1 MSLTRALMGINSNE
15 KGCAKIQKKIKQCAR
30 LSKYIYRAPSD
41 VLVNETQN
49 ELIIT
54 IEGTDTLSN
63 WIDNLSIGLKKNDI
77 HKGFYRYSTQCVR
90 KYNLIDVVKKN
101 EKPLYICGH
110 SLGAAAAT
118 VILFKL
124 AMHVRD
130 KECYLILFGSPKPG
144 GKMFSQEFAKRLPN
158 VNVYNYQN
166 PKDFVCKFPMFFG
179 FSHINEEVFY
189 TSNIYF
195 FFYFLKN
202 HDMDTYINGI
212 DMLNNN

>member
-1 MSLTRALMGINSNE
+1 MCLTRASFMVIQSNE
-15 KGCAKIQKKIKQCAR
+15 KNSVKLQKKIKQCAR
-30 LSKYIYRAPSD
+30 LSKYIYKVQND
-41 VLVNETQN
+41 VLINETKN

-77 HKGFYRYSTQCVR
+77 HKGFHRYSTQCIR
-90 KYNLIDVVKKN
+90 KYNLIDVLKKN
-101 EKPLYICGH
+101 KKPLYICGH

-124 AMHVRD
+124 AMYVQNKD
-130 KECYLILFGSPKPG
+130 CNLILFGSPKPG

-158 VNVYNYQN
+158 VSVYNYQN
-166 PKDFVCKFPMFFG
+166 PKDLVCQFPIFLG
-179 FSHINEEVFY
+179 YSHINKEVFY
-189 TSNIYF
+189 ITNIYL

-202 HDMDTYINGI
+202 HDMDTYIDGI
-212 DMLNNN
+212 EY